1 MSDIALFD
9 NMPDEFK
16 ELLGQLEVDTNA
28 AGRATTGGV
37 NRLSIRGSVFRKVVN
52 GQEVGELEERAI
64 KAVIV
69 KSAPI
74 SRMYYAGQYVAGQNN
89 PPTCWSADTNTG
101 KPSEDVDS
109 GDIQSLSCFDCQK
122 NIKGSGMGEGRA
134 CRFQQRVALLLANGE
149 GKVVSKEI
157 YQLSLPATSVFGDDK
172 QKMGLQSYARF
183 LNSQERPV
191 PLASLLTEI
200 RFDTDSSTPKLCFK
214 PLRVL
219 EQSEIGVAVEIQR
232 DEKTAQLIKLSVK
245 PKDDT
250 STRKLTSD
258 KVDPPAAIFK
268 KPEELKEEA
277 KVEAK
282 EEEPIEEPKV
292 KATKKS
298 KVENVPA
305 GDVDLASLLDEYD
318 D

>member
-1 MSDIALFD
+1 MSEVALFD

-37 NRLSIRGSVFRKVVN
+37 NRLSIRGGVFRKVVN
-52 GQEVGELEERAI
+52 GQEVGELEDRAI

-89 PPTCWSADTNTG
+89 PPTCWSSDTNTG
-101 KPSEDVDS
+101 KPSEDVAS
-109 GDIQSLSCFDCQK
+109 GDVQSLSCFDCPQ

-134 CRFQQRVALLLANGE
+134 CRFQQRVALLLANAE

-172 QKMGLQSYARF
+172 QKMGLQAYARF
-183 LNSQERPV
+183 LTSQERPV

-219 EQSEIGVAVEIQR
+219 EQSEIEAAVEVQR
-232 DEKTAQLIKLSVK
+232 NEKTAELIKLSVK

-250 STRKLTSD
+250 STPKLTND
-258 KVDPPAAIFK
+258 KVDPPAAIFEQ
-268 KPEELKEEA
+268 PEEPKQ
-277 KVEAK
+277 EAK

-298 KVENVPA
+298 KVENVSA

>member
-1 MSDIALFD
+1 MSEVALFD

-37 NRLSIRGSVFRKVVN
+37 NRLSIRGGVFRKVVN
-52 GQEVGELEERAI
+52 GQEVGELEDRAI

-89 PPTCWSADTNTG
+89 PPTCWSSDTNTG
-101 KPSEDVDS
+101 KPSEDVARD
-109 GDIQSLSCFDCQK
+109 DVQSLSCFDCPK

-134 CRFQQRVALLLANGE
+134 CRFQQRVALLLANAE

-172 QKMGLQSYARF
+172 QKMGLQAYARF
-183 LNSQERPV
+183 LTSQERPV

-219 EQSEIGVAVEIQR
+219 EQSEIEAAVEVQR
-232 DEKTAQLIKLSVK
+232 DDKTAELIKLSVK
-245 PKDDT
+245 PKDET
-250 STRKLTSD
+250 STPKLTSD
-258 KVDPPAAIFK
+258 KVDPPAAVFEQ
-268 KPEELKEEA
+268 PEEPKQ
-277 KVEAK
+277 EAK

-298 KVENVPA
+298 KVESVSA

>member
-1 MSDIALFD
+1 MSEVALFD

-37 NRLSIRGSVFRKVVN
+37 NRLSIRGGVFRKVVN
-52 GQEVGELEERAI
+52 GQEVGELEDRAI

-89 PPTCWSADTNTG
+89 PPTCWSSDTNTG
-101 KPSEDVDS
+101 KPSEDVASEDV
-109 GDIQSLSCFDCQK
+109 QSLSCFDCPK

-134 CRFQQRVALLLANGE
+134 CRFQQRVALLLANAE

-172 QKMGLQSYARF
+172 QKMGLQAYARF
-183 LNSQERPV
+183 LTSQERPV

-219 EQSEIGVAVEIQR
+219 EQSEIEAAVEVQR
-232 DEKTAQLIKLSVK
+232 DDKTAELIKLSVK

-250 STRKLTSD
+250 STPKLTSD
-258 KVDPPAAIFK
+258 KVDPPAAIFEQT
-268 KPEELKEEA
+268 EEPKQ
-277 KVEAK
+277 EAK

-298 KVENVPA
+298 KVESVSA

>member
-1 MSDIALFD
+1 MSEVALFD

-28 AGRATTGGV
+28 AGRTTTGGV
-37 NRLSIRGSVFRKVVN
+37 NRLSIRGGVFRKVVN
-52 GQEVGELEERAI
+52 GQEVGELEDRAI

-101 KPSEDVDS
+101 KPSEEGASEEV
-109 GDIQSLSCFDCQK
+109 QSLSCFDCPK

-134 CRFQQRVALLLANGE
+134 CRFQQRVALLLANAE

-172 QKMGLQSYARF
+172 QKMGLQAYARF
-183 LNSQERPV
+183 LTSQERPV

-219 EQSEIGVAVEIQR
+219 EQSEIEAAVEVQR
-232 DEKTAQLIKLSVK
+232 NEKTAELIKLSVK
-245 PKDDT
+245 PKDET
-250 STRKLTSD
+250 STPKLTSD
-258 KVDPPAAIFK
+258 KVDPPAAIFEQ
-268 KPEELKEEA
+268 PEEPKQ
-277 KVEAK
+277 EAK

-298 KVENVPA
+298 KVESVSA